1 MRRLKKVASLFIICI
16 VLALLSS
23 CSLNSQPENIN
34 KVGML
39 VEGSINDQSWGSKGY
54 KGLLEIKEEFNVD
67 VYFKEG
73 ITTQQQVNQAIEEFS
88 NQGVNLVFGHSSI
101 YGKMFKDIVNEYP
114 DIHFVYF
121 NGGYSDDNLTSLNF
135 SSHAMGF
142 FGGMVAGKM
151 TETNQVGIIASH
163 EWQPEIEGFYEG
175 VNYQNPEA
183 EVKMEFVNSW
193 DNTDRAIKLYKSLTK
208 ENVDVFY
215 PAGDS
220 FSVPIINRV
229 REAGLYAIGFISNQS
244 DLGENTV
251 LTSTMQYVNRLYVQA
266 AKDFEQGELEGG
278 VFTFDFQDDVVEMG
292 TFSPKVPE
300 SYVKELEKHIENYKE
315 DGLLPNER

>member
-1 MRRLKKVASLFIICI
+1 
-16 VLALLSS
+16 
-23 CSLNSQPENIN
+23 
-34 KVGML
+34 ML

>member
-1 MRRLKKVASLFIICI
+1 MRKLASVFIICLI
-16 VLALLSS
+16 VALLSS
-23 CSLNSQPENIN
+23 CNVNSQQQNIN

-54 KGLLEIKEEFNVD
+54 KGLLEIKEQFDVD

-73 ITTQQQVNQAIEEFS
+73 VTTQQQVNHAIEEFA

-101 YGKMFKDIVNEYP
+101 YGKMFKDIANEYP
-114 DIHFVYF
+114 DVHFVYF

-151 TETNQVGIIASH
+151 TKTNQVGIIAAH
-163 EWQPEIEGFYEG
+163 EWQPEIEGFFEG
-175 VNYQNPEA
+175 VNYQNPNA
-183 EVKMEFVNSW
+183 EVKMEFVNGW
-193 DNTDRAIKLYKSLTK
+193 DNTERALDLFKSLK
-208 ENVDVFY
+208 EENVDVYY

-220 FSVPIINRV
+220 FSAPVINRV
-229 REAGLYAIGFISNQS
+229 REAGLYAIGFVTDQSN
-244 DLGENTV
+244 LGENTV
-251 LTSTMQYVNRLYVQA
+251 LTSTVQYANRLYVQA
-266 AKDFEQGELEGG
+266 AEDFNVGELQGG
-278 VFTFDFQDDVVEMG
+278 IFTFDFQDGVVEMG
-292 TFSPKVPE
+292 DFSPKVPGE
-300 SYVKELEKHIENYKE
+300 FVADLERHIDNYKE